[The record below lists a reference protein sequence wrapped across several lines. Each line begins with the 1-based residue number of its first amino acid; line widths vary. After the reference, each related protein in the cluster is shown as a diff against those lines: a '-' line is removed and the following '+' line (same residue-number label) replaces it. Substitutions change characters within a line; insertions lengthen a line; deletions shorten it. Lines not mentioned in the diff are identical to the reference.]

1 MTASALADET
11 TGKVKYFEGT
21 PIPTS
26 VLIVAVLAIALWRG
40 HTGDALWFGAYRVGP
55 AWFHPLVLIY
65 AASGSAMI
73 SATLRI
79 PKP

>member
-1 MTASALADET
+1 MTH
-11 TGKVKYFEGT
+11 FEGT

-26 VLIVAVLAIALWRG
+26 ILIVGLLAVALWWGRV
-40 HTGDALWFGAYRVGP
+40 DDDVWFGAYRIGP
-55 AWFHPLVLIY
+55 AIFHPLVLVY

>member
-1 MTASALADET
+1 MAHPPCWGRGDDE
-11 TGKVKYFEGT
+11 V
-21 PIPTS
+21 
-26 VLIVAVLAIALWRG
+26 WR
-40 HTGDALWFGAYRVGP
+40 GAYRIGP
-55 AWFHPLVLIY
+55 AIIHPFVLVL